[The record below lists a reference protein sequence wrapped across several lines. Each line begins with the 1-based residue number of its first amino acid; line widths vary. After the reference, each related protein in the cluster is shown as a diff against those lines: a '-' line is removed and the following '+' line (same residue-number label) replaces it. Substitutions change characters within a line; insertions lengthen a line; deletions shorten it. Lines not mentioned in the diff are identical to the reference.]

1 MKDKKYKILIEGNL
15 DVAMRTVNA
24 LVSSMNYPD
33 IDITYSPT
41 FPDLLT
47 SNNWFKVTLTSEEKE
62 Q

>member
-41 FPDLLT
+41 FSDLL

-62 Q
+62 